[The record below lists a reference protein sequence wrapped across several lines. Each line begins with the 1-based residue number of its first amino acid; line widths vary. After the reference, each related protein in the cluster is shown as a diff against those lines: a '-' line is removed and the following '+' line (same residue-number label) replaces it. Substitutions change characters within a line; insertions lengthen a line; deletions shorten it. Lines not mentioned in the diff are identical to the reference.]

1 MWLAT
6 LVEFLPPVTR
16 AVAPSFHSMPIVPP
30 PCIQEK
36 VQNQGSGPPTD
47 AKSQDVVLSDAS
59 SNCKLYPELLCYQ
72 GTGPIL
78 LKYVFVYSASFCPR
92 YSPVP
97 GHCTFP
103 TDAKAKDEVLLASP
117 IAAKS
122 VTFITHIASCIQY
135 VVHYQGTGLSADA
148 KA

>member
-30 PCIQEK
+30 PCIQDK

-59 SNCKLYPELLCYQ
+59 SRSLIYKAQIASCVQN
-72 GTGPIL
+72 
-78 LKYVFVYSASFCPR
+78 YSVTRALAPTN
-92 YSPVP
+92 
-97 GHCTFP
+97 CTFP
-103 TDAKAKDEVLLASP
+103 TEAKTKDKVLLASP
-117 IAAKS
+117 NAAKV
-122 VTFITHIASCIQY
+122 VTFITHIASCIQSSMLCITRLLASLLMQR
-135 VVHYQGTGLSADA
+135 HSLGHSIEIDS
-148 KA
+148 

>member
-1 MWLAT
+1 
-6 LVEFLPPVTR
+6 
-16 AVAPSFHSMPIVPP
+16 MPIVPP
-30 PCIQEK
+30 PCIQDK
-36 VQNQGSGPPTD
+36 VPNQGSGLPTD
-47 AKSQDVVLSDAS
+47 AKSQDVVLSAANS
-59 SNCKLYPELLCYQ
+59 GSLIQLYPELLCYQ

-78 LKYVFVYSASFCPR
+78 LKYVFVYSASFCQR

-117 IAAKS
+117 SAAKS
-122 VTFITHIASCIQY
+122 VTLITHIASCIQY

>member
-1 MWLAT
+1 MSCPGQLKSTPAQKKYTIVGCGGCDKYELWSPVYETHIASC
-6 LVEFLPPVTR
+6 VQNYSVTR
-16 AVAPSFHSMPIVPP
+16 ALAPT
-30 PCIQEK
+30 
-36 VQNQGSGPPTD
+36 N
-47 AKSQDVVLSDAS
+47 
-59 SNCKLYPELLCYQ
+59 
-72 GTGPIL
+72 
-78 LKYVFVYSASFCPR
+78 
-92 YSPVP
+92 
-97 GHCTFP
+97 CTFP

>member
-1 MWLAT
+1 
-6 LVEFLPPVTR
+6 
-16 AVAPSFHSMPIVPP
+16 MPIVPP

-47 AKSQDVVLSDAS
+47 AKSQDVVLSDANS
-59 SNCKLYPELLCYQ
+59 GSLIAQIASCIQNYQ

-78 LKYVFVYSASFCPR
+78 LKYVFVLSATFCPR

-97 GHCTFP
+97 GNCTFP
-103 TDAKAKDEVLLASP
+103 TDARAKYKVLLASP
-117 IAAKS
+117 SAAKS

-135 VVHYQGTGLSADA
+135 VVITRLLALLLMQRHSLGHSIQIDS
-148 KA
+148 